1 MSNAIVFILISSP
14 PFALSLSKGSPE
26 RSEGISLRSMTG
38 FDFAQPERGGNI
50 AYTRSMMMPV
60 PMPAPTHR

>member
-14 PFALSLSKGSPE
+14 PVALSLSKGSPE

-38 FDFAQPERGGNI
+38 FDFAQPER
-50 AYTRSMMMPV
+50 MV
-60 PMPAPTHR
+60 